1 MLNMM
6 NLLSEIIEYE
16 RSKDEE
22 LDARC
27 RQNKERIAMES
38 AIKLKIAESEYEEAM
53 AYFDSLDEAE
63 KHDVLIDTVSY
74 DEKPSGKQIA
84 EITKRL
90 PHNPQSLSIEQIA
103 NLAVSGHS
111 FKASVLSDTSNDSFV
126 STSLV
131 ALDIDNKNS
140 YTSIDEFLSIDSIY
154 KPCLIYTTYSS
165 TNSCERFRAVYAFDR
180 TVMTYSEA
188 ENLYKEVQAQ
198 YKDVDIDKSV
208 GPGKILFGG
217 KEIRLL
223 NDHINKTPDAILLSD
238 LLTVSFPSS
247 KNNKTETKVSYGNK
261 RMTYEELLQRASA
274 LELDIDDTKQ
284 VDLSNDFDWI
294 NKNVPMNE
302 LLDVE
307 LNETFKCVIHND
319 HNPSAWITT
328 SNADN
333 NEIQLYMCHS
343 CDQNLTLI
351 DLLGKMFPD
360 MSKHQIAI
368 DIIESLGLE
377 IFNEYQR
384 DAIVSFTLLRRNLN
398 KMVPVDSVLGKYMK
412 LRNLNGIYDELISI
426 AQNNI
431 SQFPMTK
438 DKRVVTFYASEE
450 MIAEQMEY
458 HQRTGYNTVDKKM
471 QALKELGIVRAI
483 PDAEIKKSVLD
494 NFNTNKIVS
503 VGRRVS
509 LYELVPLSENVIAQ
523 AEEHIQTRKD
533 LAVKAEANNIVTRIN
548 TFGAERTQEINVQAD
563 ISSIS
568 ESTDKTYDKMKLA
581 AEKALQISDYVTEKD
596 IRRSYDPQRRL
607 GAKKI
612 DKLVQVYI
620 PRLIKEGVIKRT
632 RVNKS
637 TRNMYSIPEKV
648 KSGSFV
654 YVAA

>member
-6 NLLSEIIEYE
+6 NLLNEIIADE

-27 RQNKERIAMES
+27 KQNEEKAAMEKAMMLK
-38 AIKLKIAESEYEEAM
+38 AIEDEYEEAI
-53 AYFDSLDEAE
+53 AYFDSLDKSERY
-63 KHDVLIDTVSY
+63 DVLIDTVSY
-74 DEKPSGKQIA
+74 DNKPQGKQIA
-84 EITKRL
+84 EITNRL

-111 FKASVLSDTSNDSFV
+111 FKASVLSGTSNDSFV

-165 TNSCERFRAVYAFDR
+165 TNSCERFRAIYAFDR
-180 TVMTYSEA
+180 TIMTYSEA
-188 ENLYKEVQAQ
+188 ENLYKEVQVQ

-307 LNETFKCVIHND
+307 LNETFKCVIHDD

-328 SNADN
+328 SNTN
-333 NEIQLYMCHS
+333 NDEIQLYMCHS

-483 PDAEIKKSVLD
+483 PDTEIKKSVLD
-494 NFNTNKIVS
+494 NLNTNKTVS
-503 VGRRVS
+503 VGKRVN

-548 TFGAERTQEINVQAD
+548 TFGAERTQEINVQSD
-563 ISSIS
+563 ISIIS

>member
-6 NLLSEIIEYE
+6 NLLNEIIADE

-27 RQNKERIAMES
+27 KQNEEKAAMEKAMMLK
-38 AIKLKIAESEYEEAM
+38 AIEDEYEEAI
-53 AYFDSLDEAE
+53 AYFDSLDKSERY
-63 KHDVLIDTVSY
+63 DVLIDTVSY
-74 DEKPSGKQIA
+74 DNKPQGKQIA
-84 EITKRL
+84 EITNRL

-111 FKASVLSDTSNDSFV
+111 FKASVLSGTSNDSFV

-140 YTSIDEFLSIDSIY
+140 YTSIDGFLSIDSIY

-165 TNSCERFRAVYAFDR
+165 TNSCERFRAIYAFDR
-180 TVMTYSEA
+180 TIMTYSEA
-188 ENLYKEVQAQ
+188 ENLYKEVQVQ

-343 CDQNLTLI
+343 CDQNITLI

-368 DIIESLGLE
+368 DIIESLGFE

-483 PDAEIKKSVLD
+483 PDTEIKKSVLD
-494 NFNTNKIVS
+494 NLNTNKTVS
-503 VGRRVS
+503 VGKRVN

-523 AEEHIQTRKD
+523 AEECIQTRKE
-533 LAVKAEANNIVTRIN
+533 LGVKAETNNIVTRIN
-548 TFGAERTQEINVQAD
+548 TFGAERTQEINVQSD
-563 ISSIS
+563 ISIIS